1 MATLFPERC
10 ARGRRMG
17 LGVAAG
23 AVAITVLTGA
33 SHTGTAVTTNRC
45 QINVDSGP
53 TDVDYQTHLI
63 NLRGGVKISQTALH
77 PEDSAACDVSV
88 AAESAQATGIDFN
101 NSKWVFNG
109 KVHIQAESQGELHS
123 DRASVEFTN
132 NVLARAIVT
141 GSPAQFQQTR
151 STAGRLVKGEAA
163 TIDYEVA
170 AGTVKLIG
178 DKVIGNAWLTDDH
191 SDGDIHSPTI
201 TYNIRG
207 KRLEGDAGTA
217 PGARVHMTI
226 TPKGDLGAS
235 VGSAPTATGS
245 GPERKP

>member
-1 MATLFPERC
+1 MANLFPER
-10 ARGRRMG
+10 M
-17 LGVAAG
+17 AAG
-23 AVAITVLTGA
+23 VLAIALLTGA
-33 SHTGTAVTTNRC
+33 SNPGVSVTTNRC
-45 QINVDSGP
+45 KISVDSGP

-63 NLRGGVKISQTALH
+63 NLRGGVKISQTALR
-77 PEDSAACDVSV
+77 PQDGAACDVSIV
-88 AAESAQATGIDFN
+88 AESAQATGIDFN
-101 NSKWVFNG
+101 NSKWVFTG

-123 DRASVEFTN
+123 DRASVEFSN

-141 GSPAQFQQTR
+141 GSPAQFEQTR

-178 DKVIGNAWLTDDH
+178 DKIIGNAWLTDDH
-191 SDGDIHSPTI
+191 NDGDIRSPTI

-235 VGSAPTATGS
+235 VGS
-245 GPERKP
+245 GPEKKP